1 MPTLRELRIGK
12 LWSQR
17 ELARRANVAENTIL
31 YAETGK
37 RLPRLLTMRR
47 IADALGVDW
56 AEVAEF
62 REAVAG
68 VEEVR
73 RRRA

>member
-1 MPTLRELRIGK
+1 MPTLRELRIAR

-17 ELARRANVAENTIL
+17 ELARRAGVVENTVV

-56 AEVAEF
+56 SEIAEF

-68 VEEVR
+68 VEEKE
-73 RRRA
+73 AA

>member
-1 MPTLRELRIGK
+1 MATLREHRIRR

-17 ELARRANVAENTIL
+17 ELARRAGVAERTVVN
-31 YAETGK
+31 AETGR

-56 AEVAEF
+56 RDVAEF
-62 REAVAG
+62 RAAVEGLEAKA
-68 VEEVR
+68 
-73 RRRA
+73 AA